1 MTDILFREEAH
12 GIVGCAMEVLNEI
25 GHGFHEKIYENALV
39 VEFGLRAIPC
49 LQQKPFEIVFKKN
62 VVGTYIPDLIC
73 FEQIIVDTKTIE
85 AITDGERGK
94 MINYLKVTGLKL
106 GLLLNFK
113 HPRLQWERVV
123 LTQ

>member
-1 MTDILFREEAH
+1 MKDIIFPEETH
-12 GIVGCAMEVLNEI
+12 QIVGSAMEVLNHI

-39 VEFGLRAIPC
+39 VEFELRGIPWV
-49 LQQKPFEIVFKKN
+49 QQRAFDIVFKQN

-73 FEQIIVDTKTIE
+73 FDQIIVDTKTIE
-85 AITDGERGK
+85 AITDLERGK

-106 GLLLNFK
+106 GLLINFK

-123 LTQ
+123 LSR